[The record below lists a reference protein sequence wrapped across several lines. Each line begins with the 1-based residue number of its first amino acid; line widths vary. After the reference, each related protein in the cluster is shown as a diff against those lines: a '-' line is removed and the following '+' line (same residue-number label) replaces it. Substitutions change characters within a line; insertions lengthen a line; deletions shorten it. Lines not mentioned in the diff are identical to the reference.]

1 MISSR
6 HDDTVST
13 ACLDFFSKFQNL
25 KFIDVYNILKET
37 HDKDLVIEVL
47 LFLSSLCRKSKEVFQ
62 TIQQLNILPDLKTLL
77 ESN

>member
-13 ACLDFFSKFQNL
+13 ACFDFFSKFQNL
-25 KFIDVYNILKET
+25 KFIDAYNMLKET

-47 LFLSSLCRKSKEVFQ
+47 LFLSSLCRKSKEVNQ